1 MSAQHDALAAL
12 VGRALTDDEA
22 AQVAGHLIDPA
33 GRRDD
38 SIAALLSA
46 GRTKYVTTRK
56 VAIGVVGAYPGGPI
70 AADAVLG
77 KLEAYAQSGAALS
90 RLVGRAMG
98 ALSAEPGLDLGD
110 PATHAMLGALVQSA
124 VIEQSEAAA
133 LMSIASVSDPLTT
146 QQVSDALNKAG
157 G

>member
-1 MSAQHDALAAL
+1 MSAKHDALAAL
-12 VGRALTDDEA
+12 VGRALTDAEV
-22 AQVAGHLIDPA
+22 AQIDGHLADPL

-38 SIAALLSA
+38 LIAALLST

-56 VAIGVVGAYPGGPI
+56 VAIGVVGAYPGGPLE
-70 AADAVLG
+70 ADILLD
-77 KLEAYAQSGAALS
+77 KLEAYALAQRTLS
-90 RLVGRAMG
+90 RLVGRAMA

-110 PATHAMLGALVQSA
+110 PSTHAMLGALVQYG
-124 VIEQSEAAA
+124 VIEQAEAAA
-133 LMSIASVSDPLTT
+133 LMSIARTADALTT

>member
-12 VGRALTDDEA
+12 VGRALTEGEA
-22 AQVAGHLIDPA
+22 AQIDGHLTDPL

-38 SIAALLSA
+38 LIAALLST

-70 AADAVLG
+70 EADALLG
-77 KLEAYAQSGAALS
+77 KLEAYADAAGPLS
-90 RLVGRAMG
+90 RLVGRAMA

-110 PATHAMLGALVQSA
+110 QSTHAMLGALVQSG
-124 VIEQSEAAA
+124 VIEQAEAGH
-133 LMSIASVSDPLTT
+133 LMSIARTADTLTT

>member
-1 MSAQHDALAAL
+1 MSAKHAALVAL
-12 VGRALTDDEA
+12 VGRALTDAEVVLID
-22 AQVAGHLIDPA
+22 GHLTDPL

-38 SIAALLSA
+38 LIAALLST
-46 GRTKYVTTRK
+46 GRTQYVTTRK

-70 AADAVLG
+70 EADALLG
-77 KLEAYAQSGAALS
+77 KLETYAAAAGPLS
-90 RLVGRAMG
+90 RLVGRAMA

-110 PATHAMLGALVQSA
+110 PSTHAMLDALVQSG
-124 VIEQSEAAA
+124 VIEQAEAAH
-133 LMSIASVSDPLTT
+133 LMSIARTADALTT

>member
-12 VGRALTDDEA
+12 VGRALTDSEV
-22 AQVAGHLIDPA
+22 AQIDGHLTDPL

-38 SIAALLSA
+38 LIAAMLST

-56 VAIGVVGAYPGGPI
+56 VAIGVVGAYPGGPLE
-70 AADAVLG
+70 ADILLD
-77 KLEAYAQSGAALS
+77 KLEAYALAQSTLS
-90 RLVGRAMG
+90 RLVGRAMA
-98 ALSAEPGLDLGD
+98 ALAAEPGLDLGD
-110 PATHAMLGALVQSA
+110 PSTHAMLGALAQA
-124 VIEQSEAAA
+124 GVITADEAAA
-133 LMSIASVSDPLTT
+133 LKSIASVADQIST